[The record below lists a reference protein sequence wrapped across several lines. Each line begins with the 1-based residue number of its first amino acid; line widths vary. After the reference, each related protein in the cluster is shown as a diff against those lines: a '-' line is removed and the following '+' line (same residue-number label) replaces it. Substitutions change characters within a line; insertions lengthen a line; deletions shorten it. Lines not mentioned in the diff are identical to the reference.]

1 MIGRGVMLRRPGGE
15 GWGGGGVGTKR
26 KREGVGSGAGR
37 EGDTASSHP
46 HPSVLP
52 GECIWLTK
60 SYLFR
65 QMNGWVR
72 ESVRCRGR

>member
-1 MIGRGVMLRRPGGE
+1 MRE
-15 GWGGGGVGTKR
+15 EEGGVGR
-26 KREGVGSGAGR
+26 KREVVGSGAGR

-52 GECIWLTK
+52 GECIWLAK

-65 QMNGWVR
+65 QMNRWVR
-72 ESVRCRGR
+72 ESGRCRGR

>member
-1 MIGRGVMLRRPGGE
+1 MLRRPGGVRERGGE
-15 GWGGGGVGTKR
+15 GMRRGGMKR

-37 EGDTASSHP
+37 GGDTASSHP

-52 GECIWLTK
+52 GECIWLAK
-60 SYLFR
+60 WYLFR
-65 QMNGWVR
+65 QMNRWVR